1 MNLKWQFIEAVPDEA
16 VQRLAH
22 EANVPPIIA
31 RVMLNRGIESK
42 PAALEFFRTDLSRLH
57 DPFLMKD
64 MKAAVA
70 RLSAALDRKEKIL
83 IYGDYD
89 VDGITGTALLKL
101 AFRHLGFEIPH
112 YIPDRLRDGYGITR
126 RGVDL
131 AKEQGV
137 TLIVSVDCGVSA
149 REEIAY
155 ARSHGIDFIVCDH
168 HQPGPQ
174 LPPARALLNPKRS
187 DCPYP
192 FKELAGVGVAFK
204 LLHALFLHL
213 EQNLEELYRHLDLA
227 AVGSTADIVP
237 LVDENRV
244 FVKAGLEQINQTSNV
259 GLRALLQVC
268 GIALGTINTGNIV
281 FILAPRIN
289 AVGRMGDANRAV
301 SLLTTE
307 DAAQAMEIARVLEM
321 ENRERRSVDDE
332 TYREALQI
340 IEAECDPGRDLVF
353 VLQKEAWHTGV
364 IGIVASRVVEKFY
377 RPTIMISTQ
386 NGMGKGSA
394 RSIPGFDLYKALREC
409 EQHLVAFGGHK
420 YAAGLSIKTE
430 HIAALRGQLQTV
442 ASRILTKESLTPR
455 LLLDGEIRLNE
466 IDARFMKFLNAL
478 APYGPQNMRPAF
490 VTRGLR
496 VVGNPQIVGNN
507 HLRFHVTQ
515 DDRRLDCIGF
525 SLGDL
530 RPRLMDGRGDNVD
543 LAYLVEENT
552 WQGRTTIQLRVK
564 DIR

>member
-1 MNLKWQFIEAVPDEA
+1 MNLQWQFIETAPTEA

-22 EANVPPIIA
+22 EASVPPIIA
-31 RVMLNRGIESK
+31 RVMLNRGIDSK
-42 PAALEFFRTDLSRLH
+42 TAALAFFRTELERLY
-57 DPFLMKD
+57 DPFLMAD
-64 MKAAVA
+64 MKAAVK
-70 RLSAALDRKEKIL
+70 RLSAAILRKEKML

-101 AFRHLGFEIPH
+101 ALRHLGVDVPH

-131 AKEQGV
+131 AKAQGI
-137 TLIVSVDCGVSA
+137 TLIIAVDCGVSA
-149 REEIAY
+149 GDEVAY
-155 ARSHGIDFIVCDH
+155 AREHGIDFIVCDH
-168 HQPGPQ
+168 HQPGAQ
-174 LPPARALLNPKRS
+174 LPRAAALLNPKRS

-213 EQNLEELYRHLDLA
+213 EANIEELYRHLDLV

-237 LVDENRV
+237 LVSENRI
-244 FVKAGLEQINQTSNV
+244 FVKGGLERINQTDSV

-268 GIALGTINTGNIV
+268 GLAIGTINTGNIV

-301 SLLTTE
+301 TLLTTN
-307 DAAQAMEIARVLEM
+307 DTTQAMEIARVLEM

-332 TYREALQI
+332 TYREALQM
-340 IEAECDPGRDLVF
+340 IETQCDPQRDLIF

-394 RSIPGFDLYKALREC
+394 RSIPGFDLYKALQEC
-409 EQHLVAFGGHK
+409 EQHLTAFGGHK
-420 YAAGLSIKTE
+420 YAAGMSLKTE
-430 HIAALRGQLQTV
+430 SITALREQLQGV
-442 ASRILTKESLTPR
+442 AARMLTADLLTPR
-455 LLLDGEIRLNE
+455 LLLDGEIRLGE

-490 VTRGLR
+490 VTRGVR

-507 HLRFHVTQ
+507 HLRFNVTQ
-515 DDRRLDCIGF
+515 DERRLDCIGF
-525 SLGDL
+525 NLGEL
-530 RPRLMDGRGDNVD
+530 RPRLLKGGEID

>member
-1 MNLKWQFIEAVPDEA
+1 MNLHWQFIETAPPEA
-16 VQRLAH
+16 VLHLAH

-31 RVMLNRGIESK
+31 RVMLNRGIDSK
-42 PAALEFFRTDLSRLH
+42 NAALTFFRTELDRLH
-57 DPFLMKD
+57 DPFLMAD
-64 MKAAVA
+64 MKAAIT
-70 RLSAALDRKEKIL
+70 RLSTALHRKENML

-89 VDGITGTALLKL
+89 VDGITATALLKL
-101 AFRHLGFEIPH
+101 AFRHLGFDIPH

-126 RGVDL
+126 RGIDL
-131 AKEQGV
+131 AKAQGA
-137 TLIVSVDCGVSA
+137 TLILAVDCGVSA

-155 ARSHGIDFIVCDH
+155 ARELGIDFIVCDH

-204 LLHALFLHL
+204 LMQGLFLHL
-213 EQNLEELYRHLDLA
+213 EQNLEELYRHLDLV

-244 FVKAGLEQINQTSNV
+244 FVKAGLERINQTENV

-268 GIALGTINTGNIV
+268 GLALGTINTGNVV

-289 AVGRMGDANRAV
+289 AVGRMGDATRAV
-301 SLLTTE
+301 TLLTTN
-307 DAAQAMEIARVLEM
+307 DATQAMEIARVLEM

-332 TYREALQI
+332 TYREALQM
-340 IEAECDPGRDLVF
+340 IEAQCDPSRDLVF

-386 NGMGKGSA
+386 NGAGKGSA

-409 EQHLVAFGGHK
+409 EQHLAAFGGHK

-430 HIAALRGQLQTV
+430 NIAALRAQLQTV
-442 ASRILTKESLTPR
+442 AARMLTPELLTPR
-455 LLLDGEIRLNE
+455 LLLDGEIRLSE

-490 VTRGLR
+490 VSRGLR

-507 HLRFHVTQ
+507 HLRFHVSQ
-515 DDRRLDCIGF
+515 DERRLDCIGF
-525 SLGDL
+525 NLGDL
-530 RPRLMDGRGDNVD
+530 RPKLINGSDVD

>member
-1 MNLKWQFIEAVPDEA
+1 MNLQWQFIETAPQAA
-16 VQRLAH
+16 VQHLAH

-31 RVMLNRGIESK
+31 RVMLNRGIDSK
-42 PAALEFFRTDLSRLH
+42 NAALAFFRTELERLH
-57 DPFLMKD
+57 DPFLMAD
-64 MKAAVA
+64 MKVAVK
-70 RLSAALDRKEKIL
+70 RLNLALQRNEKML

-101 AFRHLGFEIPH
+101 AFRHLGFDVPH
-112 YIPDRLRDGYGITR
+112 HIPDRLRDGYGITR
-126 RGVDL
+126 RGIDL
-131 AKEQGV
+131 ANAQGA

-149 REEIAY
+149 NDEIAY
-155 ARSHGIDFIVCDH
+155 ARAQGLDFIVCDH
-168 HQPGPQ
+168 HQPGAQ
-174 LPPARALLNPKRS
+174 LPPAVALLNPKRS

-204 LLHALFLHL
+204 LMHALFLHV
-213 EQNLEELYRHLDLA
+213 EGNLEELYRHLDLV

-244 FVKAGLEQINQTSNV
+244 FVKAGLERINQTDSV

-268 GIALGTINTGNIV
+268 SLALGTINTGNIV

-301 SLLTTE
+301 TLLTTN
-307 DAAQAMEIARVLEM
+307 DATQAMEIARVLET

-332 TYREALQI
+332 TYREALQM
-340 IEAECDPGRDLVF
+340 IETQCDPSRDLIF
-353 VLQKEAWHTGV
+353 VLEKEAWHTGV

-394 RSIPGFDLYKALREC
+394 RSIPGFDLYKALQEC
-409 EQHLVAFGGHK
+409 EAHLTAFGGHK
-420 YAAGLSIKTE
+420 YAAGMSLKTE
-430 HIAALRGQLQTV
+430 HVAALREQLQSV
-442 ASRILTKESLTPR
+442 SARMLTPELLTPR
-455 LLLDGEIRLNE
+455 LLLDGEIRLSE
-466 IDARFMKFLNAL
+466 IDQRFMKFLNAL

-490 VTRGLR
+490 VSRGLR
-496 VVGNPQIVGNN
+496 VVGTPQIVGNN
-507 HLRFHVTQ
+507 HLRFNVTQ

-525 SLGDL
+525 NLGDL
-530 RPRLMDGRGDNVD
+530 RPRLINGGDNVD

>member
-1 MNLKWQFIEAVPDEA
+1 MDLHWQFIETAPPEA
-16 VQRLAH
+16 VLHLAH

-31 RVMLNRGIESK
+31 RVMLNRGIDSK
-42 PAALEFFRTDLSRLH
+42 NAALTFFRTELERLH
-57 DPFLMKD
+57 DPFLMAG
-64 MKAAVA
+64 MKAAVT
-70 RLSAALDRKEKIL
+70 RLSTALARKENML

-101 AFRHLGFEIPH
+101 AFRHLGFDIPH
-112 YIPDRLRDGYGITR
+112 YIPDRLRDGYGISR
-126 RGVDL
+126 RGIDL
-131 AKEQGV
+131 AKSQGV
-137 TLIVSVDCGVSA
+137 TLILAVDCGVSA

-155 ARSHGIDFIVCDH
+155 ARELGIDFIVCDH

-204 LLHALFLHL
+204 LMQALFLHC
-213 EQNLEELYRHLDLA
+213 EQNLEELYRHLDLV

-244 FVKAGLEQINQTSNV
+244 FVKAGLERINQTENV

-268 GIALGTINTGNIV
+268 GLALGTINTGNVV

-289 AVGRMGDANRAV
+289 AVGRMGDATRAV
-301 SLLTTE
+301 TLLTTN
-307 DAAQAMEIARVLEM
+307 DATQAMEIARVLEM

-332 TYREALQI
+332 TYREALQM
-340 IEAECDPGRDLVF
+340 IETQCDPTRDLIF
-353 VLQKEAWHTGV
+353 VLQKEGWHTGV

-386 NGMGKGSA
+386 NGVGKGSA
-394 RSIPGFDLYKALREC
+394 RSIPGFDLYKALQEC
-409 EQHLVAFGGHK
+409 EQHLLAFGGHK
-420 YAAGLSIKTE
+420 YAAGLSINTE
-430 HIAALRGQLQTV
+430 HIAALRERMQTV
-442 ASRILTKESLTPR
+442 AARILNKELLTPR
-455 LLLDGEIRLNE
+455 LLLDGEIRLGE
-466 IDARFMKFLNAL
+466 IDQRFMKFLEAL

-490 VTRGLR
+490 VSRGLR
-496 VVGNPQIVGNN
+496 VVGTPQIVGNN

-525 SLGDL
+525 NLGDL
-530 RPRLMDGRGDNVD
+530 RPRLVNGGENVD

>member
-1 MNLKWQFIEAVPDEA
+1 MNLQWQFIESAPKEA
-16 VQRLAH
+16 VQHLAH
-22 EANVPPIIA
+22 EANVPSIIA
-31 RVMLNRGIESK
+31 RVMLNRGIDSK
-42 PAALEFFRTDLSRLH
+42 TAALAFFRTELERMN
-57 DPFLMKD
+57 DPFLMAD
-64 MKAAVA
+64 MKAAVK
-70 RLSAALDRKEKIL
+70 RLSTAILRKEKML

-101 AFRHLGFEIPH
+101 ALRHLGVEVPH

-126 RGVDL
+126 RGIDL
-131 AKEQGV
+131 AKEQGA

-149 REEIAY
+149 NDEVAY
-155 ARSHGIDFIVCDH
+155 ARELGIDFIVCDH

-174 LPPARALLNPKRS
+174 LPRAAALLNPKRS

-204 LLHALFLHL
+204 LLQALFLHL
-213 EQNLEELYRHLDLA
+213 EGNIEELYRHLDLV

-237 LVDENRV
+237 LVYENRI
-244 FVKAGLEQINQTSNV
+244 FVKAGLERINQTDSV

-268 GIALGTINTGNIV
+268 GLAIGTINTGNIV

-301 SLLTTE
+301 TLLTTN
-307 DAAQAMEIARVLEM
+307 DATQAMEIARVLEM

-332 TYREALQI
+332 TYREALHM
-340 IEAECDPGRDLVF
+340 IETQCDPANDRIF

-394 RSIPGFDLYKALREC
+394 RSIPGFDLYKALQEC
-409 EQHLVAFGGHK
+409 ESHLTAFGGHK
-420 YAAGLSIKTE
+420 YAAGMSLKTE
-430 HIAALRGQLQTV
+430 NLAALRAQLQTV
-442 ASRILTKESLTPR
+442 AARMLTPELLTPR
-455 LLLDGEIRLNE
+455 LLLDGEIRLSE
-466 IDARFMKFLNAL
+466 IDQRFMKFLNAL

-490 VTRGLR
+490 VSRGVR

-507 HLRFHVTQ
+507 HLRFNVAQ

-525 SLGDL
+525 NLGEL
-530 RPRLMDGRGDNVD
+530 RPRLLNGGEID

-564 DIR
+564 DIH

>member
-1 MNLKWQFIEAVPDEA
+1 MNLHWQFIETAPKEA
-16 VQRLAH
+16 VLHLAH

-31 RVMLNRGIESK
+31 RVMLNRGIATKAE
-42 PAALEFFRTDLSRLH
+42 ALSFFRTDLERLH
-57 DPFLMKD
+57 DPFLMAD
-64 MKAAVA
+64 MKAAVT
-70 RLSAALDRKEKIL
+70 RINAALVRKEKML

-89 VDGITGTALLKL
+89 VDGVTGTALLKL
-101 AFRHLGFEIPH
+101 AFRALGFDVPH
-112 YIPDRLRDGYGITR
+112 YIPDRLRDGYGISR
-126 RGVDL
+126 RGIDL
-131 AKEQGV
+131 AKEQGAS
-137 TLIVSVDCGVSA
+137 LIIAVDCGVSA
-149 REEIAY
+149 NDEIAY
-155 ARSHGIDFIVCDH
+155 ARERGLDFIVCDH
-168 HQPGPQ
+168 HQPGAH

-204 LLHALFLHL
+204 LLQGLFLHL
-213 EQNLEELYRHLDLA
+213 KCDPQELLRHLDLV

-268 GIALGTINTGNIV
+268 GIALGTINTGNVV

-289 AVGRMGDANRAV
+289 AVGRMGDASRAV
-301 SLLTTE
+301 TLLTTH
-307 DAAQAMEIARVLEM
+307 DATQAMEIARVLET

-340 IEAECDPGRDLVF
+340 IETQCDASRDLVF
-353 VLQKEAWHTGV
+353 VLEKEAWHTGV

-386 NGMGKGSA
+386 NGVGKGSA

-409 EQHLVAFGGHK
+409 EHHLTAFGGHK
-420 YAAGLSIKTE
+420 YAAGLSLKTE
-430 HIAALRGQLQTV
+430 HIAALREQLQTV
-442 ASRILTKESLTPR
+442 AGRILTKESLTPR
-455 LLLDGEIRLNE
+455 LLLDGEIRLSE

-490 VTRGLR
+490 VSRGVR
-496 VVGNPQIVGNN
+496 VVGNPQIVGTN

-515 DDRRLDCIGF
+515 DERRLDCIGF
-525 SLGDL
+525 NLGDL
-530 RPRLMDGRGDNVD
+530 RPRLLNGGDNVD

>member
-1 MNLKWQFIEAVPDEA
+1 MNLHWQFIETAPQAAVLH
-16 VQRLAH
+16 LAH
-22 EANVPPIIA
+22 EAGVPPIIA
-31 RVMLNRGIESK
+31 RVMLNRGIDSK
-42 PAALEFFRTDLSRLH
+42 KAALEFFRTDLTRLH

-70 RLSAALDRKEKIL
+70 RLSAALTRKERML

-101 AFRHLGFEIPH
+101 ALRHLGYDVPH
-112 YIPDRLRDGYGITR
+112 YIPERLRDGYGISR
-126 RGVDL
+126 RGIDL
-131 AKEQGV
+131 AKAQGA
-137 TLIVSVDCGVSA
+137 TLILAVDCGVSA
-149 REEIAY
+149 NEEIDY
-155 ARSHGIDFIVCDH
+155 ARAHGIDFIVCDH
-168 HQPGPQ
+168 HQPGAQ
-174 LPPARALLNPKRS
+174 LPPAVALLNPKRS

-204 LLHALFLHL
+204 LMQALFDHA
-213 EQNLEELYRHLDLA
+213 EGNLEELYRHLDLV

-244 FVKAGLEQINQTSNV
+244 FVKAGLERINQTDNV

-268 GIALGTINTGNIV
+268 GLALGTINTGNVV

-289 AVGRMGDANRAV
+289 AVGRMGDATRAV
-301 SLLTTE
+301 TLLTTY
-307 DAAQAMEIARVLEM
+307 DPTQALEIARVLET

-332 TYREALQI
+332 TYREALQL
-340 IEAECDPGRDLVF
+340 IETQCDPRRDFIF
-353 VLQKEAWHTGV
+353 VLEKEAWHTGV

-394 RSIPGFDLYKALREC
+394 RSIPGFDLYKALQEC
-409 EQHLVAFGGHK
+409 EQHLSAFGGHK

-430 HIAALRGQLQTV
+430 HIAALRTQLQGV
-442 ASRILTKESLTPR
+442 ATRVLTEDLLTPR
-455 LLLDGEIRLNE
+455 LLLDGEIRLGE

-490 VTRGLR
+490 VSRGLR
-496 VVGNPQIVGNN
+496 IVGNPQIVGNN

-525 SLGDL
+525 NLGDL
-530 RPRLMDGRGDNVD
+530 RPRLLNGGDSVE

-552 WQGRTTIQLRVK
+552 WQGRTSIQLRVK

>member
-1 MNLKWQFIEAVPDEA
+1 MNLQWQFIETAPQEA
-16 VQRLAH
+16 VLHLAQ
-22 EANVPPIIA
+22 EANVPSIIA
-31 RVMLNRGIESK
+31 RVMLNRGIDSK
-42 PAALEFFRTDLSRLH
+42 AAALTFFRTDLERLH
-57 DPFLMKD
+57 DPFLMAD

-70 RLSAALDRKEKIL
+70 RLSTALDRKEKML

-101 AFRHLGFEIPH
+101 AFRVLGFDIPH

-126 RGVDL
+126 RGIDL
-131 AKEQGV
+131 AKAQGA
-137 TLIVSVDCGVSA
+137 TLILAVDCGVSA

-155 ARSHGIDFIVCDH
+155 AREQGIDFIVCDH

-204 LLHALFLHL
+204 LMQGLFLHL
-213 EQNLEELYRHLDLA
+213 EQNLEELHRHLDLV

-244 FVKAGLEQINQTSNV
+244 FVKAGLEQINQTDNV

-268 GIALGTINTGNIV
+268 GLPLGTINTGNVV

-301 SLLTTE
+301 TLLTTN
-307 DAAQAMEIARVLEM
+307 DTTQALEIARVLEM

-340 IEAECDPGRDLVF
+340 IETQCDPSRDFIF

-409 EQHLVAFGGHK
+409 EQHLTAFGGHK

-430 HIAALRGQLQTV
+430 HVAALREQLQAV
-442 ASRILTKESLTPR
+442 AGRILNQELLTPR

-466 IDARFMKFLNAL
+466 IDQRFMKFLDAL

-490 VTRGLR
+490 VTRGVR
-496 VVGNPQIVGNN
+496 VVGKPQIVGNN
-507 HLRFHVTQ
+507 HLRFNVAQ

-525 SLGDL
+525 NLGDL
-530 RPRLMDGRGDNVD
+530 RPRLTDGRNDVD

>member
-1 MNLKWQFIEAVPDEA
+1 MH
-16 VQRLAH
+16 LARDV
-22 EANVPPIIA
+22 NVPPIIA
-31 RVMLNRGIESK
+31 RVMINRGIDSK
-42 PAALEFFRTDLSRLH
+42 HAALAFFRTDLERLY
-57 DPFLMKD
+57 DPFLMAD
-64 MKAAVA
+64 MKPAVA
-70 RLSAALDRKEKIL
+70 RLHTALDRKEKML

-101 AFRHLGFEIPH
+101 VFRQLGVDIPH
-112 YIPDRLRDGYGITR
+112 YIPDRLRDGYGISR
-126 RGVDL
+126 RGIDL
-131 AKEQGV
+131 AKAQGA
-137 TLIVSVDCGVSA
+137 TLILAVDCGVSA
-149 REEIAY
+149 YEEIAY
-155 ARSHGIDFIVCDH
+155 AREQGIDFIVCDH
-168 HQPGPQ
+168 HQPGSQVPR
-174 LPPARALLNPKRS
+174 AAALLNPKRS

-204 LLHALFLHL
+204 LLQGLFLHL
-213 EQNLEELYRHLDLA
+213 EQDLEMLYRHLDLV

-244 FVKAGLEQINQTSNV
+244 FVKAGLERINQTDNI
-259 GLRALLQVC
+259 GLQALLQVC
-268 GIALGTINTGNIV
+268 GLARGMINTGNIV

-301 SLLTTE
+301 ALLTTG

-332 TYREALQI
+332 TYREALQMV
-340 IEAECDPGRDLVF
+340 ETQCDPSRDLVF

-386 NGMGKGSA
+386 DGMGKGSA
-394 RSIPGFDLYKALREC
+394 RSIPGFDLYKSLQEC
-409 EQHLVAFGGHK
+409 EKHLLAFGGHK

-442 ASRILTKESLTPR
+442 AARTLNQELLTPR
-455 LLLDGEIRLNE
+455 LLLDGEIRLSE
-466 IDARFMKFLNAL
+466 IDQRFMKFLNAL

-490 VTRGLR
+490 VTRGLH
-496 VVGNPQIVGNN
+496 VVGTPQIVGNN
-507 HLRFHVTQ
+507 HLRFYVTQ

-525 SLGDL
+525 NLGDL
-530 RPRLMDGRGDNVD
+530 RPRLLDNGTDVD